1 MSASTPRRR
10 VVDSEG
16 HEHVYPT
23 TSAIEQVNL
32 LNPGGVS
39 NKGLQAGKVGLLG
52 AVVIGVSVVAPAYT
66 LTSGLG
72 PTISTV
78 APTCPRSCCSASSRC
93 SWWPSATGR

>member
-10 VVDSEG
+10 VVDNEG

-39 NKGLQAGKVGLLG
+39 NKGLQAGKVG
-52 AVVIGVSVVAPAYT
+52 
-66 LTSGLG
+66 
-72 PTISTV
+72 
-78 APTCPRSCCSASSRC
+78 PRSCCSASSRC